1 MYFSKSHLKCFHLWH
16 ASTRKGA
23 APFYISSASS
33 LVLLQ
38 QIKRNNVTLLIIFKN
53 LRHLQGTHNPT
64 PPPHTQTRARNKN
77 HILFLGRSGLP
88 LQKIK
93 KNDALY
99 DPLFFGLVYLF
110 QKQIDFEYNIK
121 SKIKYIIL
129 LALLS

>member
-38 QIKRNNVTLLIIFKN
+38 QIKRNNVTLLIIFKI

-88 LQKIK
+88 LQKK
-93 KNDALY
+93 KQKKRCFIR
-99 DPLFFGLVYLF
+99 PLVFWTCLF
-110 QKQIDFEYNIK
+110 VSDTNRI
-121 SKIKYIIL
+121 
-129 LALLS
+129 

>member
-64 PPPHTQTRARNKN
+64 QPRHTQTRARNKN

-88 LQKIK
+88 LQKK
-93 KNDALY
+93 KKKRCFIR
-99 DPLFFGLVYLF
+99 PLVFGLVYLF
-110 QKQIDFEYNIK
+110 QIQIDFEYNIK
-121 SKIKYIIL
+121 SKIKYIIILGL
-129 LALLS
+129 LT

>member
-64 PPPHTQTRARNKN
+64 PPPHTQTRARNRN

-93 KNDALY
+93 KTMLY
-99 DPLFFGLVYLF
+99 TTPCFLDLFICFRNKSIL
-110 QKQIDFEYNIK
+110 NII
-121 SKIKYIIL
+121 SNRRSNI
-129 LALLS
+129 

>member
-23 APFYISSASS
+23 ASS

-88 LQKIK
+88 LQNKNK
-93 KNDALY
+93 KKRCFIR
-99 DPLFFGLVYLF
+99 PLVFWTCLF
-110 QKQIDFEYNIK
+110 VSDTKSILNII
-121 SKIKYIIL
+121 SNRRSII
-129 LALLS
+129 

>member
-64 PPPHTQTRARNKN
+64 PPRHTQTRARNRN
-77 HILFLGRSGLP
+77 HVLFLGRSATS
-88 LQKIK
+88 KNK
-93 KNDALY
+93 KKTDALY
-99 DPLFFGLVYLF
+99 DPLFLGLVYLF

-121 SKIKYIIL
+121 SKIKYIII

>member
-38 QIKRNNVTLLIIFKN
+38 QIKRNNVTLLIIFKI

-64 PPPHTQTRARNKN
+64 PPRHTQTRARNKN

-93 KNDALY
+93 KKTMLY
-99 DPLFFGLVYLF
+99 TTPCFLDLFICFRYKSIL
-110 QKQIDFEYNIK
+110 NII
-121 SKIKYIIL
+121 SNRRSNI
-129 LALLS
+129 